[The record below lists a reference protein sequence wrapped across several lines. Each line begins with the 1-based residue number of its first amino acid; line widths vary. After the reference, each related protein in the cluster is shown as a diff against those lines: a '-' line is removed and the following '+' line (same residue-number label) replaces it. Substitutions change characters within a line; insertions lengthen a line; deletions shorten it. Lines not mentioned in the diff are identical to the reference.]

1 MVLVTKLNNSP
12 YYLNPHLIETIE
24 SRPDTTITLAS
35 SKNLVIKENPKE
47 LIKKII
53 EYRRSIGIEINGNE
67 GKGISE

>member
-47 LIKKII
+47 LIQKII